1 VAEPAAQG
9 YWLERK
15 LQQVLRPQSIPCKVC
30 SQAIGTSGAAFH
42 KERRE
47 AALTKEICSGC
58 LRDIPWIQ
66 WIGCMSCG
74 RGIRC
79 PDCVRDALAFHG
91 LSANRSVVQYNETMK
106 QWLAEYKFR
115 GNIRYEPV
123 MAAMMT
129 ASYSMLFRSVYP
141 VAAGKDNST
150 VQRLRNWLWGTP
162 LEEMLPDLVTYVPS
176 TAARLQ
182 ARGFN
187 QAERL
192 ARLLGQVW
200 IRPVVGLLDRKQDG
214 EKQSKQER
222 KGRERSAAEAF
233 ALNKHAPV
241 MAARSLSSAFVG
253 VIKRRGHIRILII
266 DDVYTTGSTLR
277 ACARQLSRLNDAF
290 SIPVKIAS
298 YTWARA

>member
-1 VAEPAAQG
+1 MAEPAAQG
-9 YWLERK
+9 HWFERG
-15 LQQVLRPQSIPCKVC
+15 LQRLLRPQAVSCNVC
-30 SQAIGTSGAAFH
+30 GQALGASAAAFY
-42 KERRE
+42 KEIRE
-47 AALTKEICSGC
+47 AALTDELCGRC

-66 WIGCMSCG
+66 LIGCMSCG

-79 PDCVRDALAFHG
+79 PDCMRDPLASHG
-91 LSANRSVVQYNETMK
+91 LAANRSVVQYNEAMK

-115 GNIRYEPV
+115 GNIRYESV
-123 MAAMMT
+123 MAAMMLS
-129 ASYSMLFRSVYP
+129 SYSMLFRSVYP
-141 VAAGKDNST
+141 AEDGEDNRSMR
-150 VQRLRNWLWGTP
+150 RLRKWLWGTP

-182 ARGFN
+182 VRGFN

-192 ARLLGQVW
+192 ARLLGQAW
-200 IRPVVGLLDRKQDG
+200 NRPVVALLDRKQDG

-233 ALNKHAPV
+233 ALNRHAPAE
-241 MAARSLSSAFVG
+241 AARALSSASVG
-253 VIKRRGHIRILII
+253 MIKRREHIRILII

-290 SIPVKIAS
+290 SIPLKIAS

>member
-1 VAEPAAQG
+1 MAEPAAQG
-9 YWLERK
+9 HWFERK
-15 LQQVLRPQSIPCKVC
+15 LQQVLRPQSVPCKVC
-30 SQAIGTSGAAFH
+30 GQAMGALASDFQ

-47 AALTKEICSGC
+47 AALTEELCGRC

-66 WIGCMSCG
+66 WIGCISCG

-79 PDCVRDALAFHG
+79 PDCVRDPLASHG
-91 LSANRSVVQYNETMK
+91 LSANRSVVQYNEAMK

-115 GNIRYEPV
+115 GNIRYEPI

-141 VAAGKDNST
+141 VEARKGKSI
-150 VQRLRNWLWGTP
+150 VQRLGNWLRGTP
-162 LEEMLPDLVTYVPS
+162 MGEMLPDLVTYVPS

-182 ARGFN
+182 VRGFN

-192 ARLLGQVW
+192 ARLLGQAW
-200 IRPVVGLLDRKQDG
+200 IRPVVALLDRKQDG

-222 KGRERSAAEAF
+222 KARERSAAEAF
-233 ALNKHAPV
+233 ALNKYAPAV
-241 MAARSLSSAFVG
+241 AAQALSSALAG

-290 SIPVKIAS
+290 SIPVKTVS